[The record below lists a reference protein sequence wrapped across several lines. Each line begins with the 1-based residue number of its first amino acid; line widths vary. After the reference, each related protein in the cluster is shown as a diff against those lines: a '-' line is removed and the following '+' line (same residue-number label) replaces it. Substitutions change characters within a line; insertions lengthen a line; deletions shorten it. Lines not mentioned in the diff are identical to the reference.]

1 MPMRPTQKPKS
12 IADAEGS
19 SRGGATRGAL
29 CVNVVFTLLKRD
41 PSNVPTPILWHRLSE
56 ENRIGQD
63 SKLGPYEKGNP
74 FSDFTKMI
82 SSLKSVVAEM
92 NVVKP
97 LECHRSK
104 RRANASGDIRRMKLL
119 NLVIADSS
127 FVSQYRLRDVTEFS
141 TRVRQYRDEKLFPLL
156 SLRLS
161 SESFYSVGSIA
172 NVLYPEL

>member
-12 IADAEGS
+12 IADAE
-19 SRGGATRGAL
+19 A
-29 CVNVVFTLLKRD
+29 
-41 PSNVPTPILWHRLSE
+41 SNVPTPILWHRLSE

-97 LECHRSK
+97 LEK
-104 RRANASGDIRRMKLL
+104 RCANASRDIRRMKLL

-161 SESFYSVGSIA
+161 SESFYSVGSIV